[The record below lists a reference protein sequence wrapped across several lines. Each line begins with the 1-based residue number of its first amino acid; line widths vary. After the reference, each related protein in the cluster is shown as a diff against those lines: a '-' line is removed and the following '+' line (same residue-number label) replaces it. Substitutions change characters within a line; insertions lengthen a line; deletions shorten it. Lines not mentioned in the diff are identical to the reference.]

1 MEFDDDTPAEKL
13 EREQRAKDCAEV
25 DRLIE
30 MLDLY
35 KSLNFK
41 IVQIR
46 DEHRAIVASA
56 SFLDHENPWA
66 ILIPQL
72 KALVLAKRTNQ
83 C

>member
-1 MEFDDDTPAEKL
+1 MEFDDDTPADKL

-30 MLDLY
+30 MLNLH
-35 KSLNFK
+35 KSLYFK

-46 DEHRAIVASA
+46 DENRTIVASA
-56 SFLDHENPWA
+56 SFLDHDNPWA

-72 KALVLAKRTNQ
+72 KAIALAKRTNQ